1 MCGDGLR
8 LPTGES
14 VTRSP
19 DAGASSKSMGQTA
32 SIFQVP
38 NLLTL
43 LRLAALPV
51 AIVLFRREYTVAAAC
66 VFVVGMITDCFDG
79 WIARR
84 LNQETSLGLYLDPV
98 VDKIVILALFY
109 ELASADLIHPAIAHL
124 FLARELLHSA
134 IRASAAVKGQ
144 VAGANW
150 MGKTKAVL
158 QTILIAWGLL
168 TPTFAANLPAALAG
182 SLHLAL
188 GVCAWTVLCVSWGF
202 FVVFAFW
209 NRRLFRDKERESRA

>member
-1 MCGDGLR
+1 
-8 LPTGES
+8 
-14 VTRSP
+14 
-19 DAGASSKSMGQTA
+19 MGPTA
-32 SIFQVP
+32 SILRLP

-43 LRLAALPV
+43 LRLAALPLT
-51 AIVLFRREYTVAAAC
+51 IVLFRREYNLVAAC

-84 LNQETSLGLYLDPV
+84 LHQETPLGLYLDPV

-109 ELASADLIHPAIAHL
+109 ELANSDLIHPAIAHL

-134 IRASAAVKGQ
+134 VRASAAVKGQ

-150 MGKTKAVL
+150 MGKAKAVL

-168 TPTFAANLPAALAG
+168 TPTFAASLPAALANP
-182 SLHLAL
+182 LRLAL
-188 GVCAWTVLCVSWGF
+188 AASMWTVLCVSWGF
-202 FVVFAFW
+202 FAVFAFW
-209 NRRLFRDKERESRA
+209 NRRLFREKERESRA